1 MEKIN
6 NKSISLGG
14 FFSVVNKKHYL
25 VVFIVCLLLGVVVS
39 FSIPK
44 SYTTKVM
51 LAPETSSETS
61 GLSGNLASVASMVGM
76 NMSGIGSD
84 AIFPEIYPDV
94 VTSTAFLVHLSSMKV
109 KTLDGKLSTTLYDY
123 MENYQKLPWWFGI
136 FSSNKKKNTGL
147 NLNQRMLNKEQTMV
161 IKEIANSVSC
171 SVDQNTG
178 VITIK
183 ASAQDAGISA
193 SIADT
198 LSVSLQNFITN
209 YRTNKARN
217 DLANIQKLYA
227 EAKLRYEKARQKYAF
242 YADANQDLVL
252 ESFKAKETELENEMQ
267 LQYNI
272 YTQLTAQLQSARA
285 KVIEKT
291 PVYAVIQP
299 STVPYRPSSP
309 RKFIIIAAFLLIGI
323 SGYTAYAIF
332 KIMRDNA

>member
-6 NKSISLGG
+6 NKSISLGE
-14 FFSVVNKKHYL
+14 FLSVVNKRHFL
-25 VVFIVCLLLGVVVS
+25 IVFIVCLLLGIVVS

-61 GLSGNLASVASMVGM
+61 GLSGSLASVASMVGM
-76 NMSGIGSD
+76 NMQGIGSD

-94 VTSTAFLVHLSSMKV
+94 VTSTAFLVRLSSMKV
-109 KTLDGKLSTTLYDY
+109 KTLDGKVSTTLYDY
-123 MENYQKLPWWFGI
+123 MENHQKSPWWFAI
-136 FSSNKKKNTGL
+136 FSSKKKKNTGS

-198 LSVSLQNFITN
+198 LSLSLQNFITN

-217 DLANIQKLYA
+217 DLANIQKLYT

-252 ESFKAKETELENEMQ
+252 ESFKAKEEELENEMQ

-309 RKFIIIAAFLLIGI
+309 RKFIIIAVFILIGI
-323 SGYTAYAIF
+323 SGYTAYAIL